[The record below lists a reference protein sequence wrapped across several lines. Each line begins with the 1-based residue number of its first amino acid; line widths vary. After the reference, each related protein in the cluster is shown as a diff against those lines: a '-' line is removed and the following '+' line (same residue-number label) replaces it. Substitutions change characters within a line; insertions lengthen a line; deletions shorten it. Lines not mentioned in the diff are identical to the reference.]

1 MPMSFSIMSEVS
13 NLNNSFIQK
22 LGLQLSGFLFSYPLI
37 TCLLILFVGIIIG
50 LLLVTIYF
58 EVFAPTPLSDM
69 DETPEID
76 KEKDE

>member
-1 MPMSFSIMSEVS
+1 M
-13 NLNNSFIQK
+13 
-22 LGLQLSGFLFSYPLI
+22 FSYPLI